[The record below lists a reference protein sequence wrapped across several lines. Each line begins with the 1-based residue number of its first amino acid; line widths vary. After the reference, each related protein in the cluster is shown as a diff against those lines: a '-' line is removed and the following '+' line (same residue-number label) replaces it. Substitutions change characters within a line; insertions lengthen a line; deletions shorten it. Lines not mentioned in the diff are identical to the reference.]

1 MRRQYLFLFFSTM
14 LLLSGLIFAET
25 NFSGTWK
32 MNIQESDPGC
42 PCRTGTL
49 MAPEEAVQT
58 VKQKGSVILLSL
70 VQHGS
75 SGELQAEL
83 TYITDGSRCTNE
95 LLDCRLVSEAR
106 WDGSD
111 LIVKSH
117 METDPDIPD
126 WEDRWTLSGDGQIL
140 TIKRNPCTLSGL
152 DCQKFVFERQ
162 E

>member
-1 MRRQYLFLFFSTM
+1 MRKQYLFLFVSTM
-14 LLLSGLIFAET
+14 LLLSVSIIAET

-58 VKQKGSVILLSL
+58 IKQKDSVILLSL
-70 VQHGS
+70 IQHGS
-75 SGELQAEL
+75 SGELRAEM
-83 TYITDGSRCTNE
+83 TYMTDGSRCTNE
-95 LLDCRLVSEAR
+95 LEDCRLVSEAR

-117 METDPDIPD
+117 METSPDIPD
-126 WEDRWTLSGDGQIL
+126 WQDRWTLSGDGQIL
-140 TIKRNPCTLSGL
+140 TIERNPSSLSGQ
-152 DCQKFVFERQ
+152 DSQKFVFERL